1 MLETTDVSS
10 KVLGEVAN
18 FNSGLINGFSEAI
31 SGCLEIIIFFGLLY
45 FMARRL
51 KLRFNRLLW
60 FLGVFIL
67 TSAVAHFTESWALWK
82 SVTEKAGASDAYLL
96 AGIVKVLNAGG
107 MGALALFLIGFIPK
121 ALTILTPSEV
131 EEEKKQLKTEMEV
144 YRQEVE
150 IEKDRFFTIS
160 LDLLCITDIK
170 GKFKRLNPAWANK
183 LGYTPQELEGK
194 NLLDLVH
201 PDDQKLTANELQKL
215 SENGNS
221 FYFENRYRCKDG
233 QYRWLAWT
241 AQSFG
246 EQQLIYAV
254 AHDITNNKETEERFT
269 QLTREQ
275 ERLLK
280 ELNNRQKALDRAA
293 IVSET
298 DLGGIITFV
307 NDSFCQISGYRR
319 EELIGQNHRL
329 INSRYHSK
337 EFFKEMWATISS
349 GRVWKAEIK
358 NKNKNGGYYWVDSTI
373 APIFDAAG
381 NIAKYISIRFDI
393 TERKQAEEQLETLA
407 TERKMEADA
416 LTEQVIKLLNDI
428 KGAAKGDLR
437 VRAAVSNDILAAV
450 AESFNFLLDSLRQV
464 VTGIQT
470 VAMEVKIGTRES
482 MTNTNELA
490 TQAQNQAQQI
500 ELALQQIERLVSS
513 IKEVCDISQQAE
525 QVAQQAAQTAQAG
538 GVAVDR
544 TVEGINELRQ
554 TISQTGKMIKRLG
567 ESSQQIGK
575 IVTSI
580 SKIAS
585 QTNLLALNATIEA
598 ARAGEQGLG
607 FAVVAEEVRKLAE
620 RSTEATEEISEI
632 VEQIRSEID
641 RVMQAMESGIQEVV
655 TGTQLAAE
663 AKTHLIAI
671 IEVSRQSNL
680 LINTINRAAQAQVL
694 AAEDIANR
702 VQQVSEISMT
712 TAQKGR
718 DVSVSLNGLAA
729 SVSELQRSVENF
741 RT

>member
-1 MLETTDVSS
+1 
-10 KVLGEVAN
+10 
-18 FNSGLINGFSEAI
+18 
-31 SGCLEIIIFFGLLY
+31 
-45 FMARRL
+45 
-51 KLRFNRLLW
+51 
-60 FLGVFIL
+60 
-67 TSAVAHFTESWALWK
+67 
-82 SVTEKAGASDAYLL
+82 
-96 AGIVKVLNAGG
+96 
-107 MGALALFLIGFIPK
+107 
-121 ALTILTPSEV
+121 
-131 EEEKKQLKTEMEV
+131 
-144 YRQEVE
+144 
-150 IEKDRFFTIS
+150 
-160 LDLLCITDIK
+160 
-170 GKFKRLNPAWANK
+170 
-183 LGYTPQELEGK
+183 
-194 NLLDLVH
+194 
-201 PDDQKLTANELQKL
+201 
-215 SENGNS
+215 
-221 FYFENRYRCKDG
+221 
-233 QYRWLAWT
+233 
-241 AQSFG
+241 
-246 EQQLIYAV
+246 
-254 AHDITNNKETEERFT
+254 
-269 QLTREQ
+269 
-275 ERLLK
+275 
-280 ELNNRQKALDRAA
+280 
-293 IVSET
+293 
-298 DLGGIITFV
+298 
-307 NDSFCQISGYRR
+307 
-319 EELIGQNHRL
+319 
-329 INSRYHSK
+329 
-337 EFFKEMWATISS
+337 MWATISS

-428 KGAAKGDLR
+428 KGAANGDLR

-470 VAMEVKIGTRES
+470 VALEVKTGTRES

-500 ELALQQIERLVSS
+500 ELALQQIEGIVSS

>member
-1 MLETTDVSS
+1 MLETTEVSS
-10 KVLGEVAN
+10 KFVGEFVNGNLALIH
-18 FNSGLINGFSEAI
+18 GLSLLI
-31 SGCLEIIIFFGLLY
+31 SGALEGIIFLVFLY
-45 FMARRL
+45 FIKQRL
-51 KLRFNRLLW
+51 QLRFNRLLW
-60 FLGVFIL
+60 LVGAFVL
-67 TSAVAHFTESWALWK
+67 TSAIAHLTESWAFWNII
-82 SVTEKAGASDAYLL
+82 TNKAGASGSYFW
-96 AGIVKVLNAGG
+96 AGIFKAANAGV
-107 MGALALFLIGFIPK
+107 MGVLGLFLIGFLPK
-121 ALTILTPSEV
+121 ALTILTPAEV
-131 EEEKKQLKTEMEV
+131 EEQKNQLKTEMEA
-144 YRQEVE
+144 YRHQVE
-150 IEKDRFFTIS
+150 SEKDRFFMLS
-160 LDLLCITDIK
+160 LDLLCIADVN
-170 GKFKRLNPAWANK
+170 GKFNRLNPAWANK
-183 LGYTPQELEGK
+183 LGYNPQELEGK
-194 NLLDLVH
+194 YLLDMVH
-201 PDDQKLTANELQKL
+201 PDDQKFTA
-215 SENGNS
+215 SEIQRLPQNGNS
-221 FYFENRYRCKDG
+221 VYFENRYRCKDG
-233 QYRWLAWT
+233 EYRWLAW
-241 AQSFG
+241 AAKYFG
-246 EQQLIYAV
+246 DQQLIYAV
-254 AHDITNNKETEERFT
+254 AHDITNNKQTEERFT

-298 DLGGIITFV
+298 DLRGTITFV
-307 NDSFCQISGYRR
+307 NDSFCQISGYSR

-329 INSRYHSK
+329 INSGYHSK
-337 EFFKEMWATISS
+337 AFFQEMWATISS

-358 NKNKNGGYYWVDSTI
+358 NRNKNGGYYWVDSTI

-393 TERKQAEEQLETLA
+393 TERKQAEKQLETLA

-437 VRAAVSNDILAAV
+437 VRAAVSNDILVAV

-470 VAMEVKIGTRES
+470 VALEVRTGTRES
-482 MTNTNELA
+482 MRNTNELA

-500 ELALQQIERLVSS
+500 ELALEQIEGIVSS
-513 IKEVCDISQQAE
+513 IKEVCHISQQAE
-525 QVAQQAAQTAQAG
+525 QVAQQAALTAQAG

-632 VEQIRSEID
+632 VEQIRSEIE

-671 IEVSRQSNL
+671 IEVSRQSNVF
-680 LINTINRAAQAQVL
+680 INTINRAAQAQVL
-694 AAEDIANR
+694 AAEDIAHR
-702 VQQVSEISMT
+702 VQQVSEISIT

-718 DVSVSLNGLAA
+718 DVSASLNGLAA

>member
-1 MLETTDVSS
+1 MLETSDVSS

-18 FNSGLINGFSEAI
+18 FNSGLIHGFSETI

-45 FMARRL
+45 FMFRRL
-51 KLRFNRLLW
+51 KLRFNRLLL
-60 FLGVFIL
+60 FLAVFIL

-82 SVTEKAGASDAYLL
+82 SITDKAGASDAYLW

-131 EEEKKQLKTEMEV
+131 EEDKKQLRAEMEV
-144 YRQEVE
+144 YQQQVE
-150 IEKDRFFTIS
+150 IEKDRFFTMS
-160 LDLLCITDIK
+160 LDLLCITDIN
-170 GKFKRLNPAWANK
+170 GKFKRLNPVWANK
-183 LGYTPQELEGK
+183 LGYSNQELEGK

-201 PDDQKLTANELQKL
+201 PDDQKLTASELQKL
-215 SENGNS
+215 SENSNS

-241 AQSFG
+241 AKSFG

-298 DLGGIITFV
+298 DLRGTITFV
-307 NDSFCQISGYRR
+307 NDSFCQISGYSR

-329 INSRYHSK
+329 VNSRYHSK
-337 EFFKEMWATISS
+337 EFFQEMWATISS

-358 NKNKNGGYYWVDSTI
+358 NKNKNGSYYWVDSTI

-381 NIAKYISIRFDI
+381 NIAKYISIRFDV

-407 TERKMEADA
+407 SERKMEADA

-470 VAMEVKIGTRES
+470 VAMEVKTGTRES

-490 TQAQNQAQQI
+490 TQAQNQSQKI
-500 ELALQQIERLVSS
+500 ELALQQIEGIVSS

-680 LINTINRAAQAQVL
+680 LINTINRAAQTQVL

-712 TAQKGR
+712 TAQKSQ

>member
-1 MLETTDVSS
+1 MSQITDISLTLMGELGNFEASTLTYGLSDIITGVLE
-10 KVLGEVAN
+10 G
-18 FNSGLINGFSEAI
+18 
-31 SGCLEIIIFFGLLY
+31 IIFVSLVYFLTRRQNLKYNVIFLLV
-45 FMARRL
+45 AA
-51 KLRFNRLLW
+51 
-60 FLGVFIL
+60 FIL
-67 TSAVAHFTESWALWK
+67 ISAVVNFTDGNFINKTLA
-82 SVTEKAGASDAYLL
+82 TSDAYVLL
-96 AGIVKVLNAGG
+96 GIFKVIKAVILGI
-107 MGALALFLIGFIPK
+107 LTVVLINFIPK
-121 ALTILTPSEV
+121 ALNILTPSEV
-131 EEEKKQLKTEMEV
+131 EAEKNKLQTEMQL
-144 YRQEVE
+144 YKQQVE
-150 IEKDRFFTIS
+150 TEKDRFFMLS
-160 LDLLCITDIK
+160 LDLLCIADFN
-170 GKFKRLNPAWANK
+170 GKLNKLNPAWAST
-183 LGYTPQELEGK
+183 LGYRPQELEGK
-194 NLLDLVH
+194 YLLDMVH
-201 PDDQKLTANELQKL
+201 PDDQKLTATELQKL

-221 FYFENRYRCKDG
+221 IYFENRYRCKDG
-233 QYRWLAWT
+233 EYRWLAW
-241 AQSFG
+241 AAKSFG
-246 EQQLIYAV
+246 EPQLIYAV
-254 AHDITNNKETEERFT
+254 AHDITNNKQTEERFT
-269 QLTREQ
+269 QLTLEQ
-275 ERLLK
+275 ASLLK

-298 DLGGIITFV
+298 DLRGTITFV
-307 NDSFCQISGYRR
+307 NDSFCHISGYSR
-319 EELIGQNHRL
+319 EELIGQNHQL
-329 INSRYHSK
+329 INSGCHSK
-337 EFFKEMWATISS
+337 AFFQEMWATISN

-373 APIFDAAG
+373 APIFDASG
-381 NIAKYISIRFDI
+381 NITKYISIRFDV
-393 TERKQAEEQLETLA
+393 TERKLAEEQLETLA

-428 KGAAKGDLR
+428 KGAATGDLR
-437 VRAAVSNDILAAV
+437 VRAAVSNNILGAV

-470 VAMEVKIGTRES
+470 VAQEVRTGTSES
-482 MTNTNELA
+482 IRNTNELA

-500 ELALQQIERLVSS
+500 ERALEQIERIVSS

-525 QVAQQAAQTAQAG
+525 QVAQQAALTAQAG

-632 VEQIRSEID
+632 VEQIRSEIE

-655 TGTQLAAE
+655 MGTQLAAE

-671 IEVSRQSNL
+671 IEVSRQSNVF
-680 LINTINRAAQAQVL
+680 INTINRAAQAQVL
-694 AAEDIANR
+694 AAEDIAHR

-712 TAQKGR
+712 TAEKGR
-718 DVSVSLNGLAA
+718 DVSVSLNALAA
-729 SVSELQRSVENF
+729 SLSELQNSVQNF